1 MSVYIDQLTRKRPLK
16 GVHRGSVGEG
26 WGEGAHVS
34 EDKDKDKTVQ
44 QGDGRRAGWEGP
56 SKTMKN
62 YENVARKPAS
72 L

>member
-1 MSVYIDQLTRKRPLK
+1 MYIGQLTRKRLLK
-16 GVHRGSVGEG
+16 GVHRGSGGEG

-34 EDKDKDKTVQ
+34 ENKDKDKIVQ

>member
-1 MSVYIDQLTRKRPLK
+1 MSVYIGQLTRKRPLK
-16 GVHRGSVGEG
+16 GVHRGSGGEG

-56 SKTMKN
+56 SKTMKMLL
-62 YENVARKPAS
+62 ENLLLCK
-72 L
+72 LI